1 MSPHVGIQH
10 TSYML
15 SHIIQQRRA
24 ITLYDTDFGLL
35 EQFNSIEWQQTEKMV
50 KLLEPV
56 QCVTKELSEKDA
68 MLSQV
73 IPFIEILKMEMG
85 STGDDDRGIISTK
98 EVMLKSLK
106 SCFEHVS
113 IFR

>member
-10 TSYML
+10 TSHML
-15 SHIIQQRRA
+15 SHIIKQRRA
-24 ITLYDTDFGLL
+24 ITLYDTDFGLP
-35 EQFNSIEWQQTEKMV
+35 EQLNSIEWQQTEKIV

-56 QCVTKELSEKDA
+56 QCVTKELTGKDA

-85 STGDDDRGIISTK
+85 LTGDDDRGIISTK

-106 SCFEHVS
+106 SCFEHVR